1 MADEQKDLGHPQGA
15 RQEPCDERRR
25 EKQVERGGGVAR
37 HPRPSAAYTV
47 AAAMVLFVLT
57 GQVPAIMLVALL
69 ILVYLTGLELWR
81 EEDLPFLY
89 KAWWCLLVFLLH
101 LVGFGMFWI
110 WLTVRRRRRRE
121 A

>member
-1 MADEQKDLGHPQGA
+1 
-15 RQEPCDERRR
+15 
-25 EKQVERGGGVAR
+25 
-37 HPRPSAAYTV
+37 V

-57 GQVPAIMLVALL
+57 GQAPPILVVALL

-81 EEDLPFLY
+81 EKDLPFLY

-101 LVGFGMFWI
+101 VVGFAAFWI